1 MTSLLASCAHWTQPP
16 VAVEFP
22 DRPAHFGTPVPPPPV
37 IIGESKGVFALKNR
51 KALHEANARLDA
63 DRAYDD
69 DIRATFGAKR

>member
-1 MTSLLASCAHWTQPP
+1 LTQPLTGG
-16 VAVEFP
+16 VEFP
-22 DRPAHFGTPVPPPPV
+22 TRPAVFGKPVPPPPI

-69 DIRATFGAKR
+69 DLRATFGVNK